1 MTDRAAVVVA
11 LLILAPVTVVL
22 LAAIVRGYSV
32 SLTMRH
38 RGRRRRPPPE

>member
-1 MTDRAAVVVA
+1 MSDRAAVVVV

-32 SLTMRH
+32 SLTMR
-38 RGRRRRPPPE
+38 RGGRRRPPRE